1 MDKDLST
8 SQQGAYVNAGGHVDN
23 PFKTFVPDDKST
35 YTPQQDKLYRKRRH
49 NYGRYGRYGY
59 YGHQGYDYPA
69 YGGYGYRSD
78 YPYYD
83 MPEAEEDGAPED
95 TNEGSFMLG
104 GMSCQ
109 NLILWIVIGAILY
122 YLFIMRK

>member
-8 SQQGAYVNAGGHVDN
+8 SQQGAYVNAGGDVDN

-35 YTPQQDKLYRKRRH
+35 YTPQQGKLYRKRRH
-49 NYGRYGRYGY
+49 NFGRYGRYGY
-59 YGHQGYDYPA
+59 YGHQGYDYPG
-69 YGGYGYRSD
+69 YGGYGYKSD

-83 MPEAEEDGAPED
+83 LPEGNDNNDMPEDIMP
-95 TNEGSFMLG
+95 T

-109 NLILWIVIGAILY
+109 WNMLWWVVIGVVLY
-122 YLFIMRK
+122 YIWTLYFKKK